1 MGAWTA
7 HTNRPELLFVISLLQ
22 VALYAWLW
30 EASGKAALRG
40 PRAFFL
46 LNLLTGETWEVSAS
60 FGALT
65 ALTSG
70 LLSARL
76 ARGEVGTTDSEFI
89 AACAA
94 LAAEDCPQLNLCSDI
109 LGYFRRS
116 T

>member
-1 MGAWTA
+1 VTQRSSLHA
-7 HTNRPELLFVISLLQ
+7 PLLLLQ

-30 EASGKAALRG
+30 EASGTAAVRG

-46 LNLLTGETWEVSAS
+46 LNLLTGETWEVSAP
-60 FGALT
+60 FDALT
-65 ALTSG
+65 ALASG
-70 LLSARL
+70 LLSVRL
-76 ARGEVGTTDSEFI
+76 ARGDAGTTDSEFI

-116 T
+116 PSSP